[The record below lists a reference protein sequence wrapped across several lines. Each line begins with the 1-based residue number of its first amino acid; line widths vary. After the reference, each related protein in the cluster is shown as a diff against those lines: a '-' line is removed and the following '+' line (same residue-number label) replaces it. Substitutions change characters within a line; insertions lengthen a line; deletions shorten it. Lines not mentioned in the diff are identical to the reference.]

1 MFVKNWKTHRFS
13 LDFPNKTKSIDRYF
27 GSCASV
33 EGRATTGCLQDF
45 MTALVGL
52 ISIRV
57 IKGTGIG
64 GSSIFDPN
72 LDMT

>member
-1 MFVKNWKTHRFS
+1 
-13 LDFPNKTKSIDRYF
+13 
-27 GSCASV
+27 
-33 EGRATTGCLQDF
+33 